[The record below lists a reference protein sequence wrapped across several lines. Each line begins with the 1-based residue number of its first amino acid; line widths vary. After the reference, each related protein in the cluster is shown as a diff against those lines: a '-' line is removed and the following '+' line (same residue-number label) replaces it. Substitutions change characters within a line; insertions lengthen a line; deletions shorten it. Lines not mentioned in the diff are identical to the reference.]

1 MKQYL
6 DLVSDVLFRGDYKAD
21 RTGTGTKSLFGA
33 QLRFNLADGF
43 PLVTTKKL
51 HFKSIVHELLWFLRG
66 DTNVKYLQDN
76 DVRIWNEWADENGD
90 LGPIYGYQ
98 WRCWAKSNGE
108 HVDQISK
115 AIHTIMANPTSR
127 RIIVSA
133 WNVGDL
139 DEMRLPPCHMFFQYY
154 VNNNKLSLHMY
165 MRSADMFLGVPFDIA
180 SYALLLMM
188 TAQVTNLMP
197 GELIISI
204 GDAHIYANHIQ
215 QCLEQID
222 REPKALPTVKLNPN
236 ITNIFDFK
244 YEDITLEN
252 YDAWPHIPGK
262 VAI

>member
-6 DLVSDVLFRGDYKAD
+6 DLLSEVFRRGDFKPD

-33 QLRFNLADGF
+33 QLRFNMADGF
-43 PLVTTKKL
+43 PLLTTKKL

-76 DVRIWNEWADENGD
+76 GVRIWNEWADEFGE

-98 WRCWAKSNGE
+98 WRFWQGKKGPI
-108 HVDQISK
+108 DQITK
-115 AIHTIMANPTSR
+115 AIDTIKNNPTSR

-133 WNVGDL
+133 WNVSDL

-154 VNNNKLSLHMY
+154 VNKGKLSLHMY

-180 SYALLLMM
+180 SYGLLLLM
-188 TAQVTNLMP
+188 TAQVTDLEP
-197 GELIISI
+197 GDLIISI
-204 GDAHIYANHIQ
+204 GDAHIYANHM
-215 QCLEQID
+215 EQVLKQLL
-222 REPKALPTVKLNPN
+222 REPKALPTVKLNPE
-236 ITNIFDFK
+236 IKDIFKFK
-244 YEDITLEN
+244 FEDITLEN